1 MQFSRRPA
9 ARKRSLLLE
18 TTLAKIDLLL
28 ADVDMPGMSGHET
41 ALQICAQR
49 PQLKVLYMSGC
60 EPPAQNTGE
69 ATVFFK
75 KPFTS
80 SELLEKLREIL
91 DSDSRPQKSEKRK
104 REKP

>member
-1 MQFSRRPA
+1 
-9 ARKRSLLLE
+9 
-18 TTLAKIDLLL
+18 
-28 ADVDMPGMSGHET
+28 
-41 ALQICAQR
+41 
-49 PQLKVLYMSGC
+49 LKVLYMSGC
-60 EPPAQNTGE
+60 EPPAQKTGD